1 MSKVKLTEITLIEGT
16 FTVDE
21 IVDMIGLAKSTV
33 KDKPTNTL
41 EKLNWHC
48 LASRE
53 GSGEK
58 AVYTLSNVPTEP
70 IPKKEFGKDPNKTR
84 KGRSDKGKQRDEYD
98 TIREQFKP
106 LIYSLVISKPNN
118 TYTGSFNNWM
128 EYSKITTQAWGH
140 MNIKYNEGQI
150 TNKEL
155 NDFFR
160 IEGKSLN
167 YMFQSTLASMENE
180 GSIDNQEVRIAV
192 TDNRDIIEEFGDC
205 DGEIPFNSY
214 KILEDEEKDEIDTIE
229 KELLDVYDVEK
240 LSDLAYGNKE
250 KNISRDLVKL
260 KKFKN
265 EFNSILLK
273 NYGYNM
279 CFRATK
285 VSIEDENRIQEFK
298 EKYGITDD
306 MQKVVTTCK
315 DAIYAS
321 RLKKAMDRYEKPIT
335 TAIGSWYETDELLNE
350 LKEERD
356 SNLCNWN
363 GNYKKY
369 IHNKK

>member
-1 MSKVKLTEITLIEGT
+1 MKIQNLYQGQVLKNYKELCAILDINVEAGNSKKAQLKELERYVSYHKEGNK
-16 FTVDE
+16 FIIDE
-21 IVDMIGLAKSTV
+21 IHEVIQ
-33 KDKPTNTL
+33 
-41 EKLNWHC
+41 E
-48 LASRE
+48 
-53 GSGEK
+53 
-58 AVYTLSNVPTEP
+58 
-70 IPKKEFGKDPNKTR
+70 KTR
-84 KGRSDKGKQRDEYD
+84 KGRSDKGSTRNEYD

-106 LIYSLVISKPNN
+106 LIYSLIISKPNH

-160 IEGKSLN
+160 VEGKSLN
-167 YMFQSTLASMENE
+167 HMFQSTLASMENE
-180 GSIDNQEVRIAV
+180 GSIDKHDVRIAV
-192 TDNRDIIEEFGDC
+192 IDNRDIIEEFGDGN
-205 DGEIPFNSY
+205 GEIPFSSY
-214 KILEDEEKDEIDTIE
+214 KILEGEEKKEIDDIE
-229 KELLDVYDVEK
+229 EELLKEKYGVKK

-273 NYGYNM
+273 KYGYNM
-279 CFRATK
+279 CFKATK
-285 VSIEDENRIQEFK
+285 VRIKDENRIQEFK
-298 EKYGITDD
+298 EKYGITED

-315 DAIYAS
+315 DKIYES
-321 RLKKAMDRYEKPIT
+321 RLKKAIDRYEKPIT
-335 TAIGSWYETDELLNE
+335 TTIGSWYETDELIRE
-350 LKEERD
+350 LKDERD
-356 SNLCNWN
+356 IKLSNWN
-363 GNYKKY
+363 SHYKKY